1 MAAVLGKSIE
11 SLRVDVLEMMGLVKA
26 SIGESVRSLDDRDV
40 DMANSVIQ
48 RDQRVDALEAQI
60 ESECLGLLS
69 GKLEG
74 KSLRI
79 VAATYKI
86 ISDVERIGDYGVAVA
101 GVTLNV
107 ANKPVTSNLLDIT
120 KMSKITSSMLDACMI
135 SYSGKSSLDVEGV
148 FRDDDKV
155 DHLYNKVF
163 VDSLTSILH
172 EPGTI
177 TNILYTITAARALER
192 IGDHITD
199 IAERIHFIETGEAIR
214 RKEPMHVPEFP

>member
-1 MAAVLGKSIE
+1 MSTVVGKSIGD
-11 SLRVDVLEMMGLVKA
+11 LQGDVLEMMGLANA

-40 DMANSVIQ
+40 DLANCIIQ
-48 RDQRVDALEAQI
+48 RDRRVDDLEAKI

-69 GKLEG
+69 GRLEG
-74 KSLRI
+74 KALRI

-86 ISDVERIGDYGVAVA
+86 VSDIERIGDYCAAVA

-120 KMSKITSSMLDACMI
+120 KMSEITSNMLAACMV
-135 SYSGKSSLDVEGV
+135 SYGGKSSLDVESV

-155 DHLYNKVF
+155 DHLYNEVF

-214 RKEPMHVPEFP
+214 RKEPMHIPEFP